1 MIRSIAILMIGLA
14 LAGVSGAT
22 DIPDESTAV
31 EQSAGAFGANQEPRS
46 TEFLQ
51 SLGIETPVAVV
62 MQQACCKICRAGKAC
77 GDTCISRDKV
87 CHVGPGCAC
96 DG

>member
-1 MIRSIAILMIGLA
+1 MVRSIAFLMIFLA
-14 LAGVSGAT
+14 LAGISGAA
-22 DIPDESTAV
+22 DIADGSTAV
-31 EQSAGAFGANQEPRS
+31 EQSAGVFDANQPPRS

-62 MQQACCKICRAGKAC
+62 TQQACCKICRAGKAC
-77 GDTCISRDKV
+77 GDTCISRAKV
-87 CHVGPGCAC
+87 CRVGPGCAC